1 VSFNGPDDFFK
12 KTMLNYVEKTFSTR
26 GTNIQTEPIALRN
39 SFAEDPAKV
48 AQWRGFI
55 RKSRLTNVPQDFRE
69 VIETIAVF
77 LGPVAKTLD
86 IKPIFLE
93 TDSGWQS
100 GLLNCGLYFPEE
112 C

>member
-26 GTNIQTEPIALRN
+26 GTDIQSEPIALTN

-55 RKSRLTNVPQDFRE
+55 RKNRLTNVPQDFRE
-69 VIETIAVF
+69 VIEAIAVF
-77 LGPVAKTLD
+77 LGPVAKTLAAK
-86 IKPIFLE
+86 KPFE
-93 TDSGWQS
+93 ATWKSPGPWRK
-100 GLLNCGLYFPEE
+100 
-112 C
+112 